1 MAAGNDGAN
10 KPEDD
15 DPFGYLYADGQAS
28 GRAPQGGGY
37 GYPGPA
43 PAQPGVPRTSYNQVR
58 TVGERQYGQQPGQP
72 AQPYVPPQ
80 QQAPY
85 GQPQQQAP
93 YGQPHPQYAAPE
105 TYGNGQQPP
114 RQSPPPQGPRGGGRG
129 PNTKGLLIGAVAVV
143 AVVVIGITAAVIS
156 NSGGKGKKEEERAG
170 GPTATTAP
178 VTPSQEPGASTE
190 PTTEP
195 TKAELPRQDAATL
208 QLGGSATI
216 GKDIKGGKGP
226 DGAYVALNGVGGSA
240 SWTVD
245 VPEAGDYTLK
255 ITYSVPG
262 KDADA
267 MLTVNDRP
275 PYKVNMKNWANAAE
289 GDWEKGWTT
298 TYGYATLNKGSNSL
312 KISCEEGNSCEA
324 IIDQVYLVEGKVGS

>member
-15 DPFGYLYADGQAS
+15 DPFGYLYADGQAAAG

-43 PAQPGVPRTSYNQVR
+43 QAQPGVPRTSYNQVR
-58 TVGERQYGQQPGQP
+58 TVGERQYGQQP

-80 QQAPY
+80 QQA
-85 GQPQQQAP
+85 A

-105 TYGNGQQPP
+105 TYGGAQPP
-114 RQSPPPQGPRGGGRG
+114 RHTPPPQAPRGGGRG

-143 AVVVIGITAAVIS
+143 AVVVAGITAAIIGNQS
-156 NSGGKGKKEEERAG
+156 DKKDQTAG
-170 GPTATTAP
+170 GNPTASAPATA
-178 VTPSQEPGASTE
+178 SQEPTPSTE
-190 PTTEP
+190 PTDEP
-195 TKAELPRQDAATL
+195 TKAPLPKQDAATL
-208 QLGGSATI
+208 TLGGAATV
-216 GKDIKGGKGP
+216 GKDIKGAQGP
-226 DGAYVALNGVGGSA
+226 GGAYVSLNGVGGSA

-255 ITYSVPG
+255 IVYSVPG

-267 MLTVNDRP
+267 MLTVNSSP
-275 PYKVNMKNWANAAE
+275 PYKVNMKNYALAPA

-298 TYGYATLNKGSNSL
+298 TYGYATLDKGSNSL
-312 KISCEEGNSCEA
+312 KISCEQGNSCEA
-324 IIDQVYLVEGKVGS
+324 IIDQVYLVAGKVGG

>member
-15 DPFGYLYADGQAS
+15 DPFGYLYADGQA
-28 GRAPQGGGY
+28 GRAQQGGGY

-58 TVGERQYGQQPGQP
+58 TVGERQYGQPP

-85 GQPQQQAP
+85 GQPHA
-93 YGQPHPQYAAPE
+93 QYAAPE
-105 TYGNGQQPP
+105 TYGGQPTRQTPVPHPP
-114 RQSPPPQGPRGGGRG
+114 ASRGRG

-143 AVVVIGITAAVIS
+143 AVVVAGITAAIIG
-156 NSGGKGKKEEERAG
+156 NQGEKNDPNAG
-170 GPTATTAP
+170 GTTPSSAP
-178 VTPSQEPGASTE
+178 ATPSQEPSGSAE
-190 PTTEP
+190 PSTEP
-195 TKAELPRQDAATL
+195 TKAELPKQDAATL
-208 QLGGSATI
+208 QLGGSATV
-216 GKDIKGGKGP
+216 GKDIKGAKGP
-226 DGAYVALNGVGGSA
+226 GGAYVSLNGVGGSA

-245 VPEAGDYTLK
+245 VPAAGDYTLK
-255 ITYSVPG
+255 IAYSVPG

-267 MLTVNDRP
+267 MLTVNGMP
-275 PYKVNMKNWANAAE
+275 PYKINMKNYALAPA

-298 TYGYATLNKGSNSL
+298 TYGYATLDKGSNSL

-324 IIDQVYLVEGKVGS
+324 IIDQVYLVEGKVGG